1 MKAMGVRSMIGVL
14 LLVPFLSSC
23 AMTSPKVWSRE
34 NTTEAQM
41 KQDDYDCKREA
52 ALVQQAPGAQYRV
65 TASPRGDDMLQELMR
80 DQAKQAFA
88 KQCME
93 TKGYRLIE
101 KSTTLPPKATE
112 TPGK

>member
-1 MKAMGVRSMIGVL
+1 
-14 LLVPFLSSC
+14 
-23 AMTSPKVWSRE
+23 
-34 NTTEAQM
+34 M

-65 TASPRGDDMLQELMR
+65 TASPGGDDMLQELMG

>member
-1 MKAMGVRSMIGVL
+1 MKAIGVRSMIGVL
-14 LLVPFLSSC
+14 LLVPFLSAC

-34 NTTEAQM
+34 NTTQTQM

>member
-1 MKAMGVRSMIGVL
+1 
-14 LLVPFLSSC
+14 
-23 AMTSPKVWSRE
+23 
-34 NTTEAQM
+34 
-41 KQDDYDCKREA
+41 
-52 ALVQQAPGAQYRV
+52 
-65 TASPRGDDMLQELMR
+65 MLQELMG